1 MIQQEN
7 QARSMSLPNVQQET
21 EATDDYQSE
30 HGDLIMQKEHEIKS
44 SITFLTEKVNFMGI
58 ENITSHLAD
67 MLGYHFMLDLLSIN
81 EEITYPTLLLIN

>member
-30 HGDLIMQKEHEIKS
+30 HGDLIM
-44 SITFLTEKVNFMGI
+44 
-58 ENITSHLAD
+58 
-67 MLGYHFMLDLLSIN
+67 
-81 EEITYPTLLLIN
+81 